1 MMLGMETEQQSMPDI
16 GEINRRHPSVNHH
29 QSILSYYRGLKVSF
43 ILSGVGHMQTCKP
56 ADLVNTLAFPNSLG
70 R

>member
-1 MMLGMETEQQSMPDI
+1 MTSGMETEQQSMPDI
-16 GEINRRHPSVNHH
+16 GEINRRHPSVHN
-29 QSILSYYRGLKVSF
+29 QSCLNYRGLKVSF